1 MQVVLQVAE
10 GSQAGRRIWLRGRQ
24 TAEVGRSDM
33 LDLCIPDDDQL
44 AESHFLVA
52 CDGRLCHVE
61 NRSGDKLAV
70 NGKDVPQKRELDDGD
85 VIEAGQS
92 KFLVRITGQPPKASA
107 APVAE
112 GEPPPVKTAVAAPLP
127 RRRNT
132 DPTLLAGERS
142 FRQALERLDGIPDSG
157 SRPDVMHT
165 SALLCKSLAEIIKV
179 QGRSDEAAPFEQRAE
194 KILGRDDVKEY
205 LRRAH

>member
-33 LDLCIPDDDQL
+33 LDLCIPDDEQL
-44 AESHFLVA
+44 AETHFVVA

-61 NRSGDKLAV
+61 NRSGGKLAV
-70 NGKDVPQKRELDDGD
+70 NGKDVPKQRELDDGD

-92 KFLVRITGQPPKASA
+92 KFLVRITGQPPKAVSA
-107 APVAE
+107 PAAD
-112 GEPPPVKTAVAAPLP
+112 GEPPPVKAAAAPLP

-142 FRQALERLDGIPDSG
+142 FRQALERIDGIPDASQ
-157 SRPDVMHT
+157 RPDVMHT
-165 SALLCKSLAEIIKV
+165 AALLCKSLAEIIKV
-179 QGRSDEAAPFEQRAE
+179 QDRPDEAAPFEQRAE